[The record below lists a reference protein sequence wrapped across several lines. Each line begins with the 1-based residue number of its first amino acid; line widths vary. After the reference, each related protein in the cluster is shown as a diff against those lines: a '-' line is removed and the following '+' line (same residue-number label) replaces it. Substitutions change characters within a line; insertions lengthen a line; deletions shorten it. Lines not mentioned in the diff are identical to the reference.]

1 MKRLDIINS
10 LTIYGHIITAKQR
23 TIIQQYGDWYT
34 MAVDGWAVTFVQRG
48 GTWSD
53 CGPAHSPPR
62 CIKCNSPPING
73 QCTNFISFDVALL
86 LLNSEGLIRLLCSSA
101 CYLTT
106 HCIQIGRT
114 ISCGYSVCLSVRL
127 LHSWTTSKRIQICHH
142 TLFVAP
148 SYASARHSYR
158 RHVCLCHTLVYASK
172 LMTVGYMTMRIS
184 PPGSPR
190 TIVFLRP
197 TL

>member
-86 LLNSEGLIRLLCSSA
+86 LLNSEGLIHLLCSSA

-106 HCIQIGRT
+106 HCIQIGRP
-114 ISCGYSVCLSVRL
+114 ISCGYSVCLSVCYTRGQRQNEY
-127 LHSWTTSKRIQICHH
+127 K
-142 TLFVAP
+142 FVIIPFLSRPVMLVRDIATGDM
-148 SYASARHSYR
+148 S
-158 RHVCLCHTLVYASK
+158 VCVTRW
-172 LMTVGYMTMRIS
+172 YMRQN
-184 PPGSPR
+184 
-190 TIVFLRP
+190 
-197 TL
+197 